1 MKEHLNNVIK
11 GKIITYHDRG
21 WTNIQIA
28 KDLNLNKNTVT
39 LWTNRYRN
47 YGTIEEIKK
56 SGRKRKTTK
65 DQDIKIIEIV
75 YKKRKRNQSQL
86 YD

>member
-1 MKEHLNNVIK
+1 M
-11 GKIITYHDRG
+11 
-21 WTNIQIA
+21 
-28 KDLNLNKNTVT
+28 T
-39 LWTNRYRN
+39 LWTNRYIN

-75 YKKRKRNQSQL
+75 YKKEKETNLNYTFYQVKKN
-86 YD
+86 